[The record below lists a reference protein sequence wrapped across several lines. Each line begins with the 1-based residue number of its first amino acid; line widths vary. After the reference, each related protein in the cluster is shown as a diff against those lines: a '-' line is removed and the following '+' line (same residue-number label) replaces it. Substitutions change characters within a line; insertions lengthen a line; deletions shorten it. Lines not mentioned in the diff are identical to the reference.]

1 MNCVPHYD
9 PGLLSISFLSTH
21 EGLQLK
27 DPATDSWF
35 AGTKVEGKVRREK
48 GVKGERRGGVWE
60 GDPN

>member
-27 DPATDSWF
+27 DPTTGTWF
-35 AGTKVEGKVRREK
+35 AGKRRVESGGKKRQIGETKGIEK
-48 GVKGERRGGVWE
+48 IT
-60 GDPN
+60 